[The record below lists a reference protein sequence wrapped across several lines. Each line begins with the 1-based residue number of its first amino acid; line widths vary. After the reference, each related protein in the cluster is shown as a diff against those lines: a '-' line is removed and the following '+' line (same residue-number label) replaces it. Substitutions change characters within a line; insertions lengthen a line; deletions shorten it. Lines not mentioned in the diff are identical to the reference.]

1 MPEGNKREK
10 KTTGKKINVLVALL
24 DINLPKDSLLCLA
37 WLAISQLEK
46 QFRCAIKR

>member
-1 MPEGNKREK
+1 MRKEDNRR
-10 KTTGKKINVLVALL
+10 KKISALVTLL